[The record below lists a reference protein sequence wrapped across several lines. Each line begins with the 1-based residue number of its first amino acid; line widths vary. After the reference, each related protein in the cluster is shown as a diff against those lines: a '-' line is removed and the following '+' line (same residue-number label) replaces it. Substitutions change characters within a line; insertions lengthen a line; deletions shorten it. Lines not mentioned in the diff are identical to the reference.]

1 MDKKRIAFFQEDLGP
16 GGIQKSLFN
25 LLRNLDYD
33 RVDAELFLV
42 LSDFPEQLA
51 GLLRHAQTTGGFTAL
66 HVRVALVVVDLKV
79 HTVSFQ
85 FHDLDS
91 VQHLTADID

>member
-33 RVDAELFLV
+33 RVDAELF
-42 LSDFPEQLA
+42 
-51 GLLRHAQTTGGFTAL
+51 GLFSENNWN
-66 HVRVALVVVDLKV
+66 KE
-79 HTVSFQ
+79 
-85 FHDLDS
+85 
-91 VQHLTADID
+91 